1 MTVNL
6 KHTLGFLAGG
16 YKNIAELKGIALPE
30 VRQGVRYQS
39 MLIGWD
45 AADWSVMNPLL
56 QQGKLPG
63 VAELMSQG
71 VHSKLATLDPPI
83 SPMLWTSV
91 ATSAWPSK
99 HGVHGFTEFY
109 EGEIRAV
116 RGSSVKLS
124 TYFDYLE
131 SEGIPAA
138 SVAWWPSH
146 PAKESSYGAFRISN
160 LAVSEDLRWMKD
172 GVTPSEYQQI
182 LKSLI
187 LQPEEIPSTAMA
199 QFFPD
204 LELDSEDDVV
214 RSVLKI
220 TTHALN
226 VQLLA
231 TFALDYGTGGHA
243 SIYFDALDHYKHLGM
258 KYAPPQLKGVPDI
271 DFQKYQHIVESAYRL
286 HDLCLQVLLERLDGN
301 GSAILMSD
309 HGFVS
314 GKERSIRLPEHADAP
329 ALEHKFHGIF
339 VAQGPLFKDEMAWK
353 GLNLLDIGPIVLATH
368 KLIAPSSMSGVV
380 PVKFSGKPIEQ
391 KSIQKEPSVIEG
403 YSGDEELL
411 QSLIDLGYLEQN
423 QVSGDQGRLLENQYY
438 LARSLRAEKRLPEA
452 WRIIANMIEGDDVP
466 ERYLQLAASVLV
478 DSGNFNDL
486 EHMLSTVTNQ
496 SNLIWSYYRSLVE
509 LKKGKQVL
517 LPENLTN
524 RCLEEEVILWGKL
537 LLKSGAYNELE
548 GLVSNPEHESVDMW
562 NLRARFFLLT
572 ENWEKCLDA
581 ALQSAGLLFFQ
592 PAIHGIAAI
601 SFSKLGMHDEAKTA
615 KALQIKML
623 ADDQAETLY
632 IVTGAPRSGTSMA
645 MQLLEA
651 CGIPAVTDRVRKSNV
666 FNSRG
671 FYEHEKLRSWTVD
684 EEWLNAQRGKAI
696 KIVEP
701 LIQDAPLPRGKKV
714 VVRMKRSLD
723 QILQSQRRMKGQE
736 TVPLGLNEKLNWEDA
751 FKKTSL
757 ILALDPHTIVI
768 ELDYNELISAVEDDW
783 INESLL
789 QSLQL
794 LSKAV
799 NKKVDI
805 SLLKS
810 VISPQLRSF

>member
-1 MTVNL
+1 MAVNL

-16 YKNIAELKGIALPE
+16 YKNVAELKGIVLPDTPPT
-30 VRQGVRYQS
+30 VHYQS
-39 MLIGWD
+39 LLVGWD
-45 AADWSVMNPLL
+45 AADWNVMNPLL
-56 QQGKLPG
+56 QKGKLPA
-63 VAELMSQG
+63 VAGLMAQG
-71 VHSKLATLDPPI
+71 IHSKLATLDPPI

-99 HGVHGFTEFY
+99 HGIHGFTELY

-116 RGSSVKLS
+116 RGSSIKIP

-131 SEGIPAA
+131 SAGVPAT

-146 PAKESSYGAFRISN
+146 PAKKSILGAFRISN
-160 LAVSEDLRWMKD
+160 LAVSEDMRWMEE
-172 GVTPSEYQQI
+172 GVVPVEYHQL
-182 LKSLI
+182 LKSLM
-187 LQPEEIPSTAMA
+187 LQPEDIPSEAVA
-199 QFFPD
+199 QFFPNMS
-204 LELDSEDDVV
+204 LDSTDDVV

-231 TFALDYGTGGHA
+231 TFALDYGAGGHA

-258 KYAPPQLKGVPDI
+258 KYAPPQLEGVSGI
-271 DFQKYQHIVESAYRL
+271 DFQRYQHIVESAYRL
-286 HDLCLQVLLERLDGN
+286 HDLCLQVLLERLDVN
-301 GSAILMSD
+301 GSAILISD

-314 GKERSIRLPEHADAP
+314 GKERLVRLPDHAGAP

-339 VAQGPLFKDEMAWK
+339 SAKGPLFKDELLWK
-353 GLNLLDIGPIVLATH
+353 GLNLLDVGPILLASH
-368 KLIAPSSMSGVV
+368 QLIAPSTMSGIV
-380 PVKFSGKPIEQ
+380 PVKFSGKPIKVNEAGQILASKEQ
-391 KSIQKEPSVIEG
+391 FQ
-403 YSGDEELL
+403 GDEELL
-411 QSLIDLGYLEQN
+411 QSLVDLGYLNERQITG
-423 QVSGDQGRLLENQYY
+423 QKDRILENQYY
-438 LARSLRAEKRLPEA
+438 LARSLRAEKRPTDA
-452 WRIIANMIEGDDVP
+452 WRLISKMIEGDDAP

-486 EHMLSTVTNQ
+486 ERMLSKVTNQ
-496 SNLIWSYYRSLVE
+496 SNLIWSYYKSLVE

-537 LLKSGAYNELE
+537 LLKSGAYNELK

-562 NLRARFFLLT
+562 NLRAKFFLLK
-572 ENWEKCLDA
+572 EKWEESLDA
-581 ALQSAGLLFFQ
+581 SLQSVDLLFFQ
-592 PAIHGIAAI
+592 PTIHGIAAI
-601 SFSKLGMHDEAKTA
+601 SFSKLGMKEEARTA
-615 KALQIKML
+615 KALQINML
-623 ADDQAETLY
+623 DDQSKESLF
-632 IVTGAPRSGTSMA
+632 IVTGPPRSGTSMA

-651 CGIPAVTDRVRKSNV
+651 CGIPAVTDNIRQSNKY
-666 FNSRG
+666 NPKG
-671 FYEHEKLRSWTVD
+671 YYEHEKLRSWTVD
-684 EEWLNAQRGKAI
+684 QDWLDAQRGKAI

-723 QILQSQRRMKGQE
+723 SMLRSQRRMKGQE
-736 TVPLGLNEKLNWEDA
+736 DIPLGLNEKANWSDI
-751 FKKTSL
+751 FKKTAL
-757 ILALDPHTIVI
+757 ILGLDPSTTII
-768 ELDYNELISAVEDDW
+768 ELDYNELVSAVME
-783 INESLL
+783 NEISVSLE
-789 QSLQL
+789 QSLHL
-794 LSKAV
+794 LSNEV

>member
-1 MTVNL
+1 VNL

-16 YKNIAELKGIALPE
+16 YKNVAALKGIVLPE
-30 VRQGVRYQS
+30 VRQVVRYQS

-45 AADWSVMNPLL
+45 AADWNAMNPLL

-63 VAELMSQG
+63 VAALMSQG

-99 HGVHGFTEFY
+99 HGIHGFTELY
-109 EGEIRAV
+109 NGQIRAV
-116 RGSSVKLS
+116 RGSSINVP

-131 SEGIPAA
+131 SEGIPAS

-146 PAKESSYGAFRISN
+146 PAKESSCGAFRISN
-160 LAVSEDLRWMKD
+160 LAVSEDLHWMEE
-172 GVTPSEYQQI
+172 GVTPNEYQQI
-182 LKSLI
+182 LKALI
-187 LQPEEIPSTAMA
+187 LQPKDIPSAAVA
-199 QFFPD
+199 QFFPNLD
-204 LELDSEDDVV
+204 LDSKDDVV

-258 KYAPPQLKGVPDI
+258 KYAPPQLKGVSDA
-271 DFQKYQHIVESAYRL
+271 DYQKYQHIVESAYRL
-286 HDLCLQVLLERLDGN
+286 HDLCLQGLLDRLARN
-301 GSAILMSD
+301 GSAILISD

-314 GKERSIRLPEHADAP
+314 GKERTIALPEHAGAP

-339 VAQGPLFKDEMAWK
+339 VAKGPLFKDEMVWK

-368 KLIAPSSMSGVV
+368 NLYAPSSMSGVV
-380 PVKFSGKPIEQ
+380 PIKFSGKPIEI
-391 KSIQKEPSVIEG
+391 KSIQKEPSAKEG
-403 YSGDEELL
+403 YAGDEELL

-423 QVSGDQGRLLENQYY
+423 QVSGEQGRLLENQYY
-438 LARSLRAEKRLPEA
+438 LARSLRAEKRLSES
-452 WRIIANMIEGDDVP
+452 WRLIAKMIHGDDVP
-466 ERYLQLAASVLV
+466 ERYLQLAASVLA
-478 DSGNFNDL
+478 DAGNFNEL
-486 EHMLSTVTNQ
+486 ERMLSKVTNQ

-509 LKKGKQVL
+509 LNNGKQVL

-524 RCLEEEVILWGKL
+524 RCSEEVIILWGKL
-537 LLKSGAYNELE
+537 LLKSGAFDELE
-548 GLVSNPEHESVDMW
+548 ELVSNPEHESVDMW
-562 NLRARFFLLT
+562 NLRARVFMLT
-572 ENWEKCLDA
+572 EHWEKSLDA

-592 PAIHGIAAI
+592 PAIHGIAAV

-615 KALQIKML
+615 KALQRKML
-623 ADDQAETLY
+623 LDEHDETLF
-632 IVTGAPRSGTSMA
+632 IVTGPPRSGTSMA

-723 QILQSQRRMKGQE
+723 QLLQSQRRMKGQE
-736 TVPLGLNEKLNWEDA
+736 ALPLGLNEKMNWEET

-757 ILALDPHTIVI
+757 ILALDPHIFIV
-768 ELDYNELISAVEDDW
+768 ELDYNELVSAVEQDR
-783 INESLL
+783 INASLAKGL
-789 QSLQL
+789 HK

-799 NKKVDI
+799 GKKVDI

>member
-16 YKNIAELKGIALPE
+16 YKNVAALKGIILPE
-30 VRQGVRYQS
+30 VRQDVRYQS

-45 AADWSVMNPLL
+45 AADWNVMNPLL
-56 QQGKLPG
+56 KQGKLPG
-63 VAELMSQG
+63 VAALMSKG

-91 ATSAWPSK
+91 ATSAWPSE
-99 HGVHGFTEFY
+99 HGIHGFTEFHN
-109 EGEIRAV
+109 GQIRAV
-116 RGSSVKLS
+116 RGSSINLP

-146 PAKESSYGAFRISN
+146 PAKESSCGAFRISN
-160 LAVSEDLRWMKD
+160 LAVSEDLHWIEE
-172 GVTPSEYQQI
+172 GVTPHEYHQI

-187 LQPEEIPSTAMA
+187 LQPEEIPSAAVA
-199 QFFPD
+199 QFFPNM
-204 LELDSEDDVV
+204 ELDSKDDVV

-258 KYAPPQLKGVPDI
+258 KYAPPQLKGVSDI
-271 DFQKYQHIVESAYRL
+271 DYRKYKYIVDSAYRL
-286 HDLCLQVLLERLDGN
+286 HDLCLQVLLERLERD
-301 GSAILMSD
+301 GSAILISD

-314 GKERSIRLPEHADAP
+314 GKERTIGLPQHAGSP

-339 VAQGPLFKDEMAWK
+339 VAKGPLFKDEMVWK
-353 GLNLLDIGPIVLATH
+353 GLNLLDVGPILLATH
-368 KLIAPSSMSGVV
+368 KLFAPSSMSGVV
-380 PVKFSGKPIEQ
+380 PVKFSGKPIEE
-391 KSIQKEPSVIEG
+391 KYLHPRPSLNHD

-411 QSLIDLGYLEQN
+411 QNLIDLGYLEQN
-423 QVSGDQGRLLENQYY
+423 PILGEKGRLLENQYY
-438 LARSLRAEKRLPEA
+438 LARSLRAEKRLSES
-452 WRIIANMIEGDDVP
+452 WRIIKKMIQGDDVP
-466 ERYLQLAASVLV
+466 ERYLQLAASVLA
-478 DSGNFNDL
+478 DGGNFNDL
-486 EHMLSTVTNQ
+486 ERILSKVTNR
-496 SNLIWSYYRSLVE
+496 SNLIWLYYQSLVE
-509 LKKGKQVL
+509 LKNGQQL
-517 LPENLTN
+517 HLPKNLNN
-524 RCLEEEVILWGKL
+524 RCSEEVVILWGKL
-537 LLKSGAYNELE
+537 LLKSSLYDELE
-548 GLVSNPEHESVDMW
+548 ELVSNPEYESVDIW

-572 ENWEKCLDA
+572 ENWERSLDA
-581 ALQSAGLLFFQ
+581 ALQSASLLFFQ
-592 PAIHGIAAI
+592 PAIHGIAAV
-601 SFSKLGMHDEAKTA
+601 SFSKLGMQDEAKTA
-615 KALQIKML
+615 KALQRKML
-623 ADDQAETLY
+623 GKIHEETLF
-632 IVTGAPRSGTSMA
+632 IITGPPRSGTSMA

-666 FNSRG
+666 FNPKG

-684 EEWLNAQRGKAI
+684 AEWLNAQRGKAI

-714 VVRMKRSLD
+714 VVRMRRSLD
-723 QILQSQRRMKGQE
+723 HVLKSQRRMKGQE
-736 TVPLGLNEKLNWEDA
+736 TLPLGLNEKMNWEKI

-757 ILALDPHTIVI
+757 TLALDPHVIII
-768 ELDYNELISAVEDDW
+768 ELDYDQLINAVEEGR
-783 INESLL
+783 INKSLTQCL
-789 QSLQL
+789 QKLSL
-794 LSKAV
+794 AV
-799 NKKVDI
+799 GKKIDI

-810 VISPQLRSF
+810 VISPPLRSF